1 MKNNPTLGYQLNKSQ
16 LKLGVILTY
25 LPEYCK
31 RFVVLLTVENPFDIA
46 DELELH
52 FAVEDYIVPIAS
64 LHVLPK
70 PVILR
75 PITTIL
81 YPNLLIDLR

>member
-1 MKNNPTLGYQLNKSQ
+1 MKNNPTLACQLNKSQ
-16 LKLGVILTY
+16 LMLGVILTY
-25 LPEYCK
+25 LPGYCK
-31 RFVVLLTVENPFDIA
+31 RFVVLLAVEKPFDID

-52 FAVEDYIVPIAS
+52 LAVENHIVPVAS

-70 PVILR
+70 PVVLR
-75 PITTIL
+75 PITTII

>member
-1 MKNNPTLGYQLNKSQ
+1 MENNPTLACQLNKSQ

-31 RFVVLLTVENPFDIA
+31 RFVVLLAVENPFDIA

-52 FAVEDYIVPIAS
+52 LAVEDHIVPIAS